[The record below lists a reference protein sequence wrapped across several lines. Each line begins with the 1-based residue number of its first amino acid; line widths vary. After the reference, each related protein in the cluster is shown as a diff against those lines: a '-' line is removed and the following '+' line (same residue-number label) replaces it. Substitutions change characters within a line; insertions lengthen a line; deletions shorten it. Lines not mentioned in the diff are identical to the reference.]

1 VSGNREWIHSKTV
14 SAVTLQQELMSVD
27 RSNHQHG
34 LEDACVC
41 AQIAEDFRGKD
52 TVVLDLTDVTP
63 IVDYF
68 VITTGTSPRQLR
80 ALADEVR
87 RVMKS
92 RGNRPLGEEGDE
104 RSSWILQDY
113 GDVVLHAFLP
123 EARQIYDLE
132 HLWADARKVDW
143 KQTAASLK

>member
-1 VSGNREWIHSKTV
+1 MDRPNRQR
-14 SAVTLQQELMSVD
+14 ALA
-27 RSNHQHG
+27 
-34 LEDACVC
+34 DACRC
-41 AQIAEDFRGKD
+41 AQIAEEYRGKD

-63 IVDYF
+63 IVDFF

-87 RVMKS
+87 QQMKLQ
-92 RGNRPLGEEGDE
+92 GNRPLGEEGDE

-123 EARQIYDLE
+123 ESRNLYDLE
-132 HLWADARKVDW
+132 HLWAGARRVDW
-143 KQTAASLK
+143 KQVLSKDVKPEALGTAS